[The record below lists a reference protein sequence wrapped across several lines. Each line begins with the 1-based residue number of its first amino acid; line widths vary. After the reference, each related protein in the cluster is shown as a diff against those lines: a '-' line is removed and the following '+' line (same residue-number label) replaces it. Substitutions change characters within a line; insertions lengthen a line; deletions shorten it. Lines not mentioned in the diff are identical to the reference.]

1 MVVGRAVDDD
11 NVALLL
17 RAGSGLAGAGLIV
30 GVLHYW
36 PTRRRPP
43 RLYHLTTRAAADAAT
58 VDTHADGTF
67 TVALRPRGRGRPAY
81 FLPAPPC
88 RRAAVLFNLRAE
100 PEVCIELVDVDY
112 AGVQVRRRV
121 TGAYA
126 LQGLVAARAIVH
138 PFPPEPG

>member
-1 MVVGRAVDDD
+1 MPYRARQLLFTAVTCGPVFIAMVVSWWWVAAVDDD

-58 VDTHADGTF
+58 VDTHADGTV
-67 TVALRPRGRGRPAY
+67 TVALRPRGRGSAPTSSRHRHRVRP
-81 FLPAPPC
+81 P
-88 RRAAVLFNLRAE
+88 
-100 PEVCIELVDVDY
+100 
-112 AGVQVRRRV
+112 
-121 TGAYA
+121 GAQTA
-126 LQGLVAARAIVH
+126 
-138 PFPPEPG
+138 